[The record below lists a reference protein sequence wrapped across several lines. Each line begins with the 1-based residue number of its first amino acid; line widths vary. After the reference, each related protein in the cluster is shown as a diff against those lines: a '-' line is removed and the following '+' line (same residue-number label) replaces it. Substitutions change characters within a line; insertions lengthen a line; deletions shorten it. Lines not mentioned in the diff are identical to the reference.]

1 MSAPVGRRSFL
12 IGSLALTLDVVAQ
25 RAVGAASRPTIT
37 VHKSPT

>member
-12 IGSLALTLDVVAQ
+12 IGSLALTLGAGGS
-25 RAVGAASRPTIT
+25 AVGATSRPTIT